1 MMRIEELLRRTA
13 LIVLAALV
21 LACRGESPR
30 AASAA
35 QPTVLASADVID
47 SIVPIDVALRRFR
60 SEVPRVDRLHSTV
73 SGRDALV
80 RAVVV
85 ALSRS
90 DTTTVVRLALNLAE
104 YAWLYYPSTKIARP
118 PYELPPA
125 LAWFQL
131 QEKDR
136 KGVLRALR
144 ELGGHRVDFRGYRCD
159 ATPMVEGENRIWTGC
174 VVTIARDGA
183 RPVSIRLF
191 GGIIE
196 RDGRFEV
203 LSYENDF

>member
-1 MMRIEELLRRTA
+1 MMRIEALLHRAA

-21 LACRGESPR
+21 SACRGESPR
-30 AASAA
+30 AAAAA
-35 QPTVLASADVID
+35 QPTASVSAGVID
-47 SIVPIDVALRRFR
+47 SVVPIDVALRRFR
-60 SEVPRVDRLHSTV
+60 SQVPRVDRLHSTV

-131 QEKDR
+131 QERDR
-136 KGVLRALR
+136 KGALRALR
-144 ELGGHRVDFRGYRCD
+144 ELSGHRVDFRGYRCD
-159 ATPMVEGENRIWTGC
+159 ATPMVEGQNRIWTGC